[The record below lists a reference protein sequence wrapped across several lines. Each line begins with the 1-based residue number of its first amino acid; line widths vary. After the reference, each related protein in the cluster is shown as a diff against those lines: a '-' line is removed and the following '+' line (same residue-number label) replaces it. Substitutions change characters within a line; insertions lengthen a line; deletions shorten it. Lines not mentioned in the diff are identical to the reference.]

1 MASPFDIEEIYPDDG
16 GRPLRLP
23 RRQVGNSPQGVT
35 VTLLADYTLRTRA
48 ALPSAA
54 IVALLAESGVSAA
67 GARTAISR
75 LARRGVL
82 EGSRQGRRS
91 SYRLSRAAAAN
102 LSAGG
107 NWILAATGTAVPWDG
122 CWTLVAFSLPQ
133 DRAAQRRALRGQLR
147 WLGYAP
153 LYDGLWISPHEL
165 TPPARA
171 QLAQLSPGA
180 VTVFRGR
187 HTELDALGHRA
198 PVDAWDIAGIA
209 RHYQAFL
216 RRWRRLLPR
225 VTSGRVVGA
234 AAVRTRTEV
243 MDTFRRFPLLD
254 PQLPAE
260 LLPAG
265 WPRRSA
271 RELFAAIYDGLAEPA
286 ERHVRAVVARF
297 ADGVQPTIRAHTT
310 ADMLAGVA
318 GDEGGA
324 DDPPPVCGP

>member
-16 GRPLRLP
+16 DRPLRLP
-23 RRQVGNSPQGVT
+23 RRQAGNSPQGVT

-54 IVALLAESGVSAA
+54 IVALLAESGVSTA

-75 LARRGVL
+75 LARRGVI

-91 SYRLSRAAAAN
+91 SYRLSPAAAAN

-107 NWILAATGTAVPWDG
+107 SWILAATGAAAPWDG

-153 LYDGLWISPHEL
+153 LYDGLWLSPYDL
-165 TPPARA
+165 TPPVRE
-171 QLAQLSPGA
+171 QLAQLTPGA

-187 HTELDALGHRA
+187 HTELDSLGHRA
-198 PVDAWDIAGIA
+198 PIDAWDIEGIT
-209 RHYQAFL
+209 RHYEAFL
-216 RRWRRLLPR
+216 GRWRPLLPR
-225 VTSGRVVGA
+225 VRSGRIAGA
-234 AAVRTRTEV
+234 AAVRARTEV
-243 MDTFRRFPLLD
+243 MDTFRRFPILD
-254 PQLPAE
+254 PRLPVE

-265 WPRRSA
+265 WLRQPA

-286 ERHVRAVVARF
+286 ERHVRTVVARF
-297 ADGVQPTIRAHTT
+297 ADGAQPTIRAHTT
-310 ADMLAGVA
+310 ADILAGVVD
-318 GDEGGA
+318 DESGV
-324 DDPPPVCGP
+324 PTTHY